1 MLRHLS
7 GAGRTGPRRAGG
19 HARRHRV
26 EPGDGAAGLDERVD
40 TGSDGWSGPEA
51 GGRSRSRVGWMRHGG
66 GGPGGAA
73 TGPAERV
80 AVTVVRRRGP
90 WSGGSTCGSRA
101 RRAGPGIG
109 SRSRRQVAAAARGC
123 RVSDR
128 ERCWS
133 AGSPRSGTPQRGA
146 SKACAHPDGDEC
158 RMSMDTCWC
167 LIGRAARPSG
177 PVVGRTSV
185 DHRAHHRLGVGTPC
199 PIRHLV
205 RARGCT
211 RARPHTASEQPGHGA
226 GHCELPAVCGPASK
240 PWPRTPHDPRCPR
253 EVSPH
258 HRDVLP
264 PRRGGQAHEPVPTR
278 LGHREHTE
286 VSGHSAKRRLRAPG
300 VRSRTPVGA
309 TAGRCRCG
317 P

>member
-185 DHRAHHRLGVGTPC
+185 DHRAHHRLGVGTPLSDPALGPRPGVHPGAAAHRVGAAGARC
-199 PIRHLV
+199 RALRTPCGV
-205 RARGCT
+205 RTRLEAVAPDAARSAVPARGL
-211 RARPHTASEQPGHGA
+211 AAPPGRS
-226 GHCELPAVCGPASK
+226 PA
-240 PWPRTPHDPRCPR
+240 
-253 EVSPH
+253 
-258 HRDVLP
+258 P
-264 PRRGGQAHEPVPTR
+264 PRRTGPRAGADT
-278 LGHREHTE
+278 
-286 VSGHSAKRRLRAPG
+286 SRAPRTHG
-300 VRSRTPVGA
+300 GFRSQR
-309 TAGRCRCG
+309 
-317 P
+317 